1 MKKILF
7 VFCLMMACSSV
18 FAQKKYLILYFET
31 GVYYKWVL
39 YGEIPDGMQESYK
52 PSNSDGSVV
61 AKAVVPILNEL
72 AENGYEVEKMYSD
85 HYYLLSK
92 KASGSYNA
100 IQSARNGN
108 EEVTEVARYNLQ
120 GIPVNETEKGVQI
133 IVYSNYT
140 TKTVIVE

>member
-1 MKKILF
+1 MKKILL

-18 FAQKKYLILYFET
+18 FAQKKYLILHYFS
-31 GVYYKWVL
+31 GVSYRWIL
-39 YGEIPDGMQESYK
+39 SGEIPDGMQESYK
-52 PSNSDGSVV
+52 PSNND
-61 AKAVVPILNEL
+61 ARFITEAVVPILNEL
-72 AENGYEVEKMYSD
+72 VENGYEVEKMYSE
-85 HYYLLSK
+85 HYFLLSK